1 MSETHIPSKP
11 VIVIGAGLSGLTA
24 ANRLSQKEVPVT
36 VLESLDRV
44 GGRTFTE
51 DGVDQGAGYVGSTQT
66 AVYELIKE
74 LGIKTSEVPGDGY
87 EYTFKMG
94 DEVIHSKNVLADLFH
109 FLTPKELLAA
119 GFAILQIYGF
129 GVFIPKDTPWTAPNG
144 EELDAMTVRNWINLC
159 FPIGKG
165 FDNARKIF
173 DFICRTPL
181 GVEPSETSFLYF
193 LWYMKVATGFFHL
206 LFPAQDE
213 ILIGGTQ
220 QMSIKINE
228 KLPAEQQ
235 AKLSNSV
242 MHIKQDDN
250 GVTVTTTDGKQYEG
264 DRCIIACTPHLR
276 TKITFD
282 PLLPPRSH
290 QLPQRTPMGTTIKV
304 HVFYEKRFWI
314 DKGYNGNVSNF
325 DTDSVSQ
332 VYDVTEPAVDGKIS
346 PCLQGFYVGKPGRV
360 AARETEDER
369 QQNVLHFFKTVFGTD
384 EALKPT
390 KYVEYVWDSR
400 TYIGGAPVGTC
411 PAGTLTYFGTALRD
425 VVGRIHFGGTETSN
439 AWAGYMD
446 GAIRS
451 GQRVAEEILYIY
463 GIDPPPAVAQ
473 LYNATNKN
481 TENCKK
487 LLATAIKAAEQV

>member
-1 MSETHIPSKP
+1 MSNQHIPSKP

-24 ANRLSQKEVPVT
+24 ASKLSQKNIPII

-51 DGVDQGAGYVGSTQT
+51 NGVDQGAGYVGSTQT
-66 AVYELIKE
+66 AVYQLIDELKIQ
-74 LGIKTSEVPGDGY
+74 TSKVPGFGY
-87 EYTFKMG
+87 EYTFKLD
-94 DEVIHSKNVLADLFH
+94 DEVLHSKIVLDDLFH
-109 FLTPKELLAA
+109 YLTPKELLAA
-119 GFAILQIYGF
+119 AFAILQVYGF
-129 GVFIPKDTPWTAPNG
+129 GAVIPKDTPWTAPNA

-159 FPIGKG
+159 FPVGKG
-165 FDNARKIF
+165 YDSARKIF

-181 GVEPSETSFLYF
+181 GIEPSETSFLYF

-213 ILIGGTQ
+213 ILVGGTQ
-220 QMSIKINE
+220 QMSIRLNE
-228 KLPAEQQ
+228 NLPAEQQ
-235 AKLSNSV
+235 AKLSNAV
-242 MHIKQDDN
+242 MHVSQDDN
-250 GVTVTTTDGKQYEG
+250 GVTVTTTDGQKYEG
-264 DRCIIACTPHLR
+264 DRCVIACTPHLR

-282 PLLPPRSH
+282 PLLPPRSN

-304 HVFYEKRFWI
+304 HVFYETRFWM

-332 VYDVTEPAVDGKIS
+332 VYDVTEPDGK

-360 AARETEDER
+360 AARETKEER
-369 QQNVLHFFKTVFGTD
+369 RQNVLEFFQKVFESDKALEPTD
-384 EALKPT
+384 
-390 KYVEYVWDSR
+390 YVEYIWDSR

-425 VVGRIHFGGTETSN
+425 VVGRIHFGGTETSD

-463 GIDPPPAVAQ
+463 GIEPLSPLAPLHD
-473 LYNATNKN
+473 TTK
-481 TENCKK
+481 ENIEKCKQI
-487 LLATAIKAAEQV
+487 LDTAIKAAEQV